1 MHLDNKHLHLYDIY
15 VGKPLKKLSKCI
27 KSIKICLNIF
37 FSNLQKWELFAILF
51 GIFDSLGALKR
62 IKIIQKVPWE
72 MSLQTTAA
80 S

>member
-1 MHLDNKHLHLYDIY
+1 MHQKHKNLPKY
-15 VGKPLKKLSKCI
+15 
-27 KSIKICLNIF
+27 F

-51 GIFDSLGALKR
+51 GIFDSLGTLKR